1 MRLMGKAERQ
11 RNQRAAG
18 WKALERNEL
27 RPAEEIARAA
37 LRQNPRDSESLSLLG
52 VSLFLQHR
60 FREAIAPLGEVF
72 QEAHT
77 EGVGFRLGYCYLAL
91 GDPVS
96 AAAVLEKE
104 VKAFPKLIDAYNL
117 LAISLMQQSRNQE
130 ALTVLASALERDPRS
145 AGTHL
150 NLGNALTNLRRH
162 EEAIACFEKAVE
174 LQPDLSQA
182 HNNLGHAFKELK
194 RFDKAIESYE
204 QALRIA
210 PSDFEVHNN
219 LGTVLVA
226 SGRRGEAIASY
237 RSALAVNPNY
247 APALNNLGVALDE
260 LHCHEEAVECFQKA
274 LAQDPGYAE
283 AHTNMGVAQQQL
295 KRIDEAI
302 ACHRK
307 AIAVAP
313 DYAGAHANL
322 GFALQEQGKLD
333 EAAACFQ
340 SAISLKPDYAEA
352 HASLGMI
359 FRTQKRLD
367 EAIACLQ
374 KALQIKPDT
383 IEALV
388 HLGAACQ
395 EHGRSEEAVAHF
407 QRAILLKPDSAEAH
421 HNLGISLQGL
431 SRHDEAITSF
441 RRALAIDPAHKYTLG
456 ALLWSELGTCR
467 WEGFDSRIEN
477 LRSGVRKGLSL
488 NEPFVLVAVSQ
499 DPGEQ
504 MLCAE
509 RFFQDRVQ
517 GNQSRLWKEGRYGH
531 SRIRIAYLS
540 GDFREHAV
548 AYCIAELLELHD
560 RSKFEVIGAS
570 FGVDDGSEMRSRLAR
585 GFDRFLDVRP
595 KGDFDAARMLRDLE
609 VDIVVDLMGYTRYSR
624 PGILAHRPAPIQVG
638 YLGYPG
644 TVGADVIDYVLA
656 DKFVLLE
663 EHQGF
668 YSEKIVYLPGSY
680 QANDSRR
687 KIAERTPTRIEVG
700 LPEQGFVFCCFN
712 NSYKI
717 LPKMFDVWMR
727 LLTQVPGSVL
737 WILEDNAAAA
747 ENLRREA
754 RTRGVD
760 PGRLVFAPRVGA
772 AEYRARCRLADLF
785 LDTLPYNGHGTTSDM
800 LWAGLPVLTCA
811 GSTFA
816 GRVAGSLLHA
826 VGLPELVTASLEEYQ
841 ALALKLARGDPL
853 LGELRARLHRNRA
866 SAPLFD
872 TDRFRRHIESAY
884 RTMWEIWQRGDK
896 PRSFA
901 VEPVE

>member
-1 MRLMGKAERQ
+1 MGKAERQ
-11 RNQRAAG
+11 RKQRAAG

-37 LRQNPRDSESLSLLG
+37 LRKNPRDTDSLSLLG
-52 VSLFLQHR
+52 ASLFLQR
-60 FREAIAPLGEVF
+60 RF
-72 QEAHT
+72 QEAVGPLSEVLHEVHT
-77 EGVGFRLGYCYLAL
+77 QGLGYNLGYCYLAL
-91 GDPVS
+91 GDPARASV
-96 AAAVLEKE
+96 VLERE
-104 VKAFPKLIDAYNL
+104 VKAFPNFVEAGNL
-117 LAISLMQQSRNQE
+117 LALSLMQQSRHQE
-130 ALTVLASALERDPRS
+130 ALTVLAAAVERDPRS

-150 NLGNALTNLRRH
+150 NLGNALTNLRRY
-162 EEAIACFEKAVE
+162 EEAIPPFKKAME
-174 LQPDLSQA
+174 LQPGLSQA
-182 HNNLGHAFKELK
+182 HNNLGHALKELG
-194 RFDKAIESYE
+194 RFDEAIASYE
-204 QALRIA
+204 HALRIA
-210 PSDFEVHNN
+210 PNDFEVHNN
-219 LGTVLVA
+219 LG
-226 SGRRGEAIASY
+226 
-237 RSALAVNPNY
+237 
-247 APALNNLGVALDE
+247 
-260 LHCHEEAVECFQKA
+260 
-274 LAQDPGYAE
+274 
-283 AHTNMGVAQQQL
+283 
-295 KRIDEAI
+295 
-302 ACHRK
+302 
-307 AIAVAP
+307 
-313 DYAGAHANL
+313 
-322 GFALQEQGKLD
+322 FALREQGKLD
-333 EAAACFQ
+333 QAAACFQ

-352 HASLGMI
+352 HASLGVI

-374 KALQIKPDT
+374 KALQIKPDA

-395 EHGRSEEAVAHF
+395 EHGRLEEAVAHF
-407 QRAILLKPDSAEAH
+407 QKAILLGPDSAEAH
-421 HNLGISLQGL
+421 HNLGISFQGL
-431 SRHDEAITSF
+431 SRHDEAIACF

-509 RFFQDRVQ
+509 RFFQDRVRDR
-517 GNQSRLWKEGRYGH
+517 QSPWRERRYEH
-531 SRIRIAYLS
+531 SKIRIAYLS

-585 GFDRFLDVRP
+585 GFDRFLDVRA
-595 KGDFDAARMLRDLE
+595 KGDFDAAKMLRDLE

-644 TVGADVIDYVLA
+644 TVGAEVIDYVLA
-656 DKFVLLE
+656 DKFVLPE
-663 EHQGF
+663 QHQGF

-700 LPEQGFVFCCFN
+700 LPELGFVFCCFN

-727 LLTQVPGSVL
+727 LLTEVPGSVL
-737 WILEDNAAAA
+737 WILEDNVAAA

-841 ALALKLARGDPL
+841 ALALKLARGDRL
-853 LGELRARLHRNRA
+853 LGELRARLQRNRA

-884 RTMWEIWQRGDK
+884 RTMWEIRQRGDK
-896 PRSFA
+896 PRAFA

>member
-1 MRLMGKAERQ
+1 MTSLLRELVPVPIVLSLSSTMTSRPPSANALAMARPATPAPITTASTCSAGIGERACAILQVQPGGTSQVLIIHRMQLMGKAERQ
-11 RNQRAAG
+11 RTQLAAG
-18 WKALERNEL
+18 WKAIERNEP
-27 RPAEEIARAA
+27 RPAEEFARAA
-37 LRQNPRDSESLSLLG
+37 LRRNPRDSESLSLLG
-52 VSLFLQHR
+52 ASLFLQR
-60 FREAIAPLGEVF
+60 RF
-72 QEAHT
+72 QEAVGPLSEVFREVHT
-77 EGVGFRLGYCYLAL
+77 EGLGYNLGYCYLAL
-91 GDPVS
+91 GDP
-96 AAAVLEKE
+96 ARAAVVLERE
-104 VKAFPKLIDAYNL
+104 VKAFPNFVDAYNL
-117 LAISLMQQSRNQE
+117 LALSLMQQSRHQE
-130 ALTVLASALERDPRS
+130 ALSVLAAAVERDPRS

-150 NLGNALTNLRRH
+150 NLGNALTNLRRY
-162 EEAIACFEKAVE
+162 EEAIPRFKKAME
-174 LQPDLSQA
+174 LQPGLSQA
-182 HNNLGHAFKELK
+182 HNNLGHALKELG
-194 RFDKAIESYE
+194 RFDEAIASYE
-204 QALRIA
+204 HALRIA
-210 PSDFEVHNN
+210 PNDFEVHNN
-219 LGTVLVA
+219 LGL
-226 SGRRGEAIASY
+226 
-237 RSALAVNPNY
+237 
-247 APALNNLGVALDE
+247 
-260 LHCHEEAVECFQKA
+260 
-274 LAQDPGYAE
+274 
-283 AHTNMGVAQQQL
+283 
-295 KRIDEAI
+295 
-302 ACHRK
+302 
-307 AIAVAP
+307 
-313 DYAGAHANL
+313 
-322 GFALQEQGKLD
+322 ALQKQGRLD
-333 EAAACFQ
+333 EAVACFQ

-456 ALLWSELGTCR
+456 ALLWSELGTCC

-772 AEYRARCRLADLF
+772 AEYRVRCRLADLF

-826 VGLPELVTASLEEYQ
+826 VGLPEL
-841 ALALKLARGDPL
+841 
-853 LGELRARLHRNRA
+853 
-866 SAPLFD
+866 
-872 TDRFRRHIESAY
+872 
-884 RTMWEIWQRGDK
+884 
-896 PRSFA
+896 RS
-901 VEPVE
+901 

>member
-11 RNQRAAG
+11 RNQLAAG
-18 WKALERNEL
+18 WKAIERNEL

-37 LRQNPRDSESLSLLG
+37 LRKNPRDRESLSLLG
-52 VSLFLQHR
+52 ASLFLQR
-60 FREAIAPLGEVF
+60 RF
-72 QEAHT
+72 QEAVGPLSEVIQEVHT
-77 EGVGFRLGYCYLAL
+77 EGLGYNLGYCHLAL
-91 GDPVS
+91 GDP
-96 AAAVLEKE
+96 ARAAVVLERE
-104 VKAFPKLIDAYNL
+104 VKAFPDFVEAHNL
-117 LAISLMQQSRNQE
+117 LALSLMQQSRHQE
-130 ALTVLASALERDPRS
+130 ALTVLASAVERDPRS

-150 NLGNALTNLRRH
+150 NLGNALTNLRRY
-162 EEAIACFEKAVE
+162 EEAIPRFKKAME
-174 LQPDLSQA
+174 LQPGLSQA
-182 HNNLGHAFKELK
+182 HNNLGHALKELG
-194 RFDKAIESYE
+194 RFGEAIASYE

-219 LGTVLVA
+219 LGL
-226 SGRRGEAIASY
+226 
-237 RSALAVNPNY
+237 
-247 APALNNLGVALDE
+247 
-260 LHCHEEAVECFQKA
+260 
-274 LAQDPGYAE
+274 
-283 AHTNMGVAQQQL
+283 
-295 KRIDEAI
+295 
-302 ACHRK
+302 
-307 AIAVAP
+307 
-313 DYAGAHANL
+313 
-322 GFALQEQGKLD
+322 ALQEQGRLD
-333 EAAACFQ
+333 EAAACFR
-340 SAISLKPDYAEA
+340 SAISLNPDYAGA

-359 FRTQKRLD
+359 FRAQQRLD

-374 KALQIKPDT
+374 KALSINPDT

-395 EHGRSEEAVAHF
+395 EHGRLEEAVAHF
-407 QRAILLKPDSAEAH
+407 QKAILLRPDSAEAH

-431 SRHDEAITSF
+431 SRHDEAIASF
-441 RRALAIDPAHKYTLG
+441 RRALSIAPSHKYTLG

-467 WEGFDSRIEN
+467 WEGLESRIES
-477 LRSGVRKGLSL
+477 LRRGVAERQSL
-488 NEPFVLVAVSQ
+488 TDPFTLVTVSQ

-509 RFFQDRVQ
+509 RFFEDRVR
-517 GNQSRLWKEGRYGH
+517 GRQSPWKERRYEH
-531 SRIRIAYLS
+531 SKIRIAYLS

-570 FGVDDGSEMRSRLAR
+570 FGVDDGSEMRARLAE
-585 GFDRFLDVRP
+585 GFDRFLDVRAR
-595 KGDFDAARMLRDLE
+595 GDFDAARLLRDLE
-609 VDIVVDLMGYTRYSR
+609 VDIAIDLMGYTRCSR

-644 TVGADVIDYVLA
+644 TVGADVNDYVLA
-656 DKFVLLE
+656 DKFVLPE
-663 EHQGF
+663 GNQGF
-668 YSEKIVYLPGSY
+668 YSEKIVTLPDSY

-687 KIAERTPTRIEVG
+687 RVAERTPTRAEVG
-700 LPEQGFVFCCFN
+700 LPEKAFVFCCFN

-717 LPKMFDVWMR
+717 LPTMFDVWMR
-727 LLTQVPGSVL
+727 LLTEVPRSVL

-760 PGRLVFAPRVGA
+760 PGRLVFASRVGA
-772 AEYRARCRLADLF
+772 AEYRARCSLADLY
-785 LDTLPYNGHGTTSDM
+785 LDTLPYNGHGTASDM

-811 GSTFA
+811 GPTFA

-841 ALALKLARGDPL
+841 ALALKLARGDRL
-853 LGELRARLHRNRA
+853 LGELRARLQRNRA

-896 PRSFA
+896 PRAFA

>member
-1 MRLMGKAERQ
+1 MGKAERQ

-18 WKALERNEL
+18 WKALKRNEL

-117 LAISLMQQSRNQE
+117 LALSLMQQSRHEE
-130 ALTVLASALERDPRS
+130 ALTVLASAVERDPRS

-150 NLGNALTNLRRH
+150 NLGNALTNLRRY
-162 EEAIACFEKAVE
+162 EEAIPRFKKAME
-174 LQPDLSQA
+174 LQPGLSQA
-182 HNNLGHAFKELK
+182 HNNLGHALKELG
-194 RFDKAIESYE
+194 RFDEAIASYE
-204 QALRIA
+204 HALRIA
-210 PSDFEVHNN
+210 PNDFEVHNN
-219 LGTVLVA
+219 LGL
-226 SGRRGEAIASY
+226 
-237 RSALAVNPNY
+237 
-247 APALNNLGVALDE
+247 
-260 LHCHEEAVECFQKA
+260 
-274 LAQDPGYAE
+274 
-283 AHTNMGVAQQQL
+283 
-295 KRIDEAI
+295 
-302 ACHRK
+302 
-307 AIAVAP
+307 
-313 DYAGAHANL
+313 
-322 GFALQEQGKLD
+322 ALQKQGRLD
-333 EAAACFQ
+333 EAVACFQ

-456 ALLWSELGTCR
+456 ALLWSELGTCC

>member
-1 MRLMGKAERQ
+1 MGKAERQ

-60 FREAIAPLGEVF
+60 FPEAIAPLGEVF

-283 AHTNMGVAQQQL
+283 AH
-295 KRIDEAI
+295 
-302 ACHRK
+302 
-307 AIAVAP
+307 
-313 DYAGAHANL
+313 
-322 GFALQEQGKLD
+322 
-333 EAAACFQ
+333 
-340 SAISLKPDYAEA
+340 
-352 HASLGMI
+352 ASLGMN

-374 KALQIKPDT
+374 KALRIKPDT

-727 LLTQVPGSVL
+727 LLTQVPGSLL

>member
-1 MRLMGKAERQ
+1 MRLMGKSERQ

-18 WKALERNEL
+18 WKAIERNEP
-27 RPAEEIARAA
+27 RPAEEFARAA

-52 VSLFLQHR
+52 ASLFLQQR
-60 FREAIAPLGEVF
+60 FREAVEPLREVF
-72 QEAHT
+72 QEGHT

-96 AAAVLEKE
+96 AAVVLENE
-104 VKAFPKLIDAYNL
+104 VKAFPNLVDTYNL
-117 LAISLMQQSRNQE
+117 LAISLMQQSRHQE
-130 ALTVLASALERDPRS
+130 ALTVLESALERDPGS

-150 NLGNALTNLRRH
+150 NFGNALTNLRRH
-162 EEAIACFEKAVE
+162 EEAIACFERAVE

-182 HNNLGHAFKELK
+182 HNNLGHALKELK

-210 PSDFEVHNN
+210 PEDFEVHNN

-226 SGRRGEAIASY
+226 SGRRGEGIASY

-283 AHTNMGVAQQQL
+283 AHS
-295 KRIDEAI
+295 
-302 ACHRK
+302 
-307 AIAVAP
+307 
-313 DYAGAHANL
+313 NL
-322 GFALQEQGKLD
+322 GFALHEQGKLD

-352 HASLGMI
+352 HAGLGMI
-359 FRTQKRLD
+359 FRTQQRLD

-395 EHGRSEEAVAHF
+395 EHGRPEEAVAHF
-407 QRAILLKPDSAEAH
+407 QRAILLRPDSAEAH
-421 HNLGISLQGL
+421 HNLGISFQGL

-467 WEGFDSRIEN
+467 WEGLESRIDG
-477 LRSGVRKGLSL
+477 LRRGVEKRQSL
-488 NEPFVLVAVSQ
+488 TDPFTLVTVSH
-499 DPGEQ
+499 DPREQ

-509 RFFQDRVQ
+509 HFFEDKVRDR
-517 GNQSRLWKEGRYGH
+517 QSPWKERRYEH
-531 SRIRIAYLS
+531 SKIRIAYLS

-560 RSKFEVIGAS
+560 RSEFEVIGAS
-570 FGVDDGSEMRSRLAR
+570 FGVDDGSEMRARLQR
-585 GFDRFLDVRP
+585 GFDRFPDVRAM
-595 KGDFDAARMLRDLE
+595 GDLDAARLLRDLE
-609 VDIVVDLMGYTRYSR
+609 VDIAVDLMGYTRYSR
-624 PGILAHRPAPIQVG
+624 PGILAHRPAPVQVG

-644 TVGADVIDYVLA
+644 TLGADVIDYVLV
-656 DKFVLLE
+656 DKFVLPE

-668 YSEKIVYLPGSY
+668 YSEKIVWLPGSY

-687 KIAERTPTRIEVG
+687 KIAEGTPTRIEVG

-717 LPKMFDVWMR
+717 LPKMFDVWMH
-727 LLTQVPGSVL
+727 LLTEVPGSVL

-772 AEYRARCRLADLF
+772 AEYRARCRLADLY
-785 LDTLPYNGHGTTSDM
+785 LDTLPYNGHGTASDM

-841 ALALKLARGDPL
+841 ALALNLARGDRL
-853 LGELRARLHRNRA
+853 LADLRARLKRNRA

-884 RTMWEIWQRGDK
+884 RTMWEIRQRGDK
-896 PRSFA
+896 PRAFA

>member
-37 LRQNPRDSESLSLLG
+37 LRKNPRDRESLSLLG
-52 VSLFLQHR
+52 ASLFLQRR
-60 FREAIAPLGEVF
+60 FQDAVGPLSEALHEVHTQGLGYN
-72 QEAHT
+72 
-77 EGVGFRLGYCYLAL
+77 LGYCYLAL
-91 GDPVS
+91 GDPARASV
-96 AAAVLEKE
+96 VLERE
-104 VKAFPKLIDAYNL
+104 VKAFPNFVEAHNL
-117 LAISLMQQSRNQE
+117 LALSLMQQSRHQE
-130 ALTVLASALERDPRS
+130 ALTVLAAAVERDPRS

-150 NLGNALTNLRRH
+150 NLGNALTNLRRY
-162 EEAIACFEKAVE
+162 EEAIPPFKKAME
-174 LQPDLSQA
+174 LQPGLSQA
-182 HNNLGHAFKELK
+182 HNNLGHALKELG
-194 RFDKAIESYE
+194 RFDEAIASYE
-204 QALRIA
+204 HALRIA
-210 PSDFEVHNN
+210 PNDFEVHNN
-219 LGTVLVA
+219 LGL
-226 SGRRGEAIASY
+226 
-237 RSALAVNPNY
+237 AL
-247 APALNNLGVALDE
+247 
-260 LHCHEEAVECFQKA
+260 
-274 LAQDPGYAE
+274 
-283 AHTNMGVAQQQL
+283 
-295 KRIDEAI
+295 R
-302 ACHRK
+302 
-307 AIAVAP
+307 
-313 DYAGAHANL
+313 
-322 GFALQEQGKLD
+322 EQGRLD

-340 SAISLKPDYAEA
+340 SAISLNPDHAEA

-359 FRTQKRLD
+359 FRTQQRLG
-367 EAIACLQ
+367 EAIQCLH
-374 KALQIKPDT
+374 KALSIKPDT

-395 EHGRSEEAVAHF
+395 EHGRLEEAVAHF
-407 QRAILLKPDSAEAH
+407 QKAILLGPDSAEAH

-431 SRHDEAITSF
+431 SRHDEAIASF
-441 RRALAIDPAHKYTLG
+441 RRALAIAPAHKYTLG

-467 WEGFDSRIEN
+467 WEELESRIES
-477 LRSGVRKGLSL
+477 LRRGVAKKQSMTD
-488 NEPFVLVAVSQ
+488 PFTLVAVSQ

-509 RFFQDRVQ
+509 RFFEDRVRDK
-517 GNQSRLWKEGRYGH
+517 QSPWKERRYEH
-531 SRIRIAYLS
+531 SKIRIAYLS

-570 FGVDDGSEMRSRLAR
+570 FGVDDGSEMRARLAE
-585 GFDRFLDVRP
+585 GFDRFLDVRAM
-595 KGDFDAARMLRDLE
+595 GDFDAARLLRDLE

-624 PGILAHRPAPIQVG
+624 PGILANRPAPIQVG

-644 TVGADVIDYVLA
+644 TLGADVNDYVLA
-656 DKFVLLE
+656 DKFVLPE
-663 EHQGF
+663 ENHGF
-668 YSEKIVYLPGSY
+668 YSEKIVTLPESY

-687 KIAERTPTRIEVG
+687 KVAERTPTRIEVG

-717 LPKMFDVWMR
+717 LPTMFDVWMR
-727 LLTQVPGSVL
+727 LLTEVPGSVL

-772 AEYRARCRLADLF
+772 AEYRARCHLADLY
-785 LDTLPYNGHGTTSDM
+785 LDTLPYNGHGTASDM

-816 GRVAGSLLHA
+816 GRVAGSLLNA
-826 VGLPELVTASLEEYQ
+826 VGLPELVTSSLEEYQ
-841 ALALKLARGDPL
+841 ALALKLARGDRL
-853 LGELRARLHRNRA
+853 LGELRARLERNRA

-884 RTMWEIWQRGDK
+884 RTMWEIRQRGDE
-896 PRSFA
+896 PRAFA
-901 VEPVE
+901 VERVE

>member
-1 MRLMGKAERQ
+1 MGKAERQ

-37 LRQNPRDSESLSLLG
+37 LRKNPRDRESLSLLG
-52 VSLFLQHR
+52 ASLFLQRR
-60 FREAIAPLGEVF
+60 FQDAVGPLSEALHEVHTQGLGYN
-72 QEAHT
+72 
-77 EGVGFRLGYCYLAL
+77 LGYCYLAL
-91 GDPVS
+91 GDPARASV
-96 AAAVLEKE
+96 VLERE
-104 VKAFPKLIDAYNL
+104 VKAFPNFVEAHNL
-117 LAISLMQQSRNQE
+117 LALSLMQQSRHQE
-130 ALTVLASALERDPRS
+130 ALTVLAAAVERDPRC

-150 NLGNALTNLRRH
+150 NLGNALTNLRRY
-162 EEAIACFEKAVE
+162 EEAIPPFKKAME
-174 LQPDLSQA
+174 LQPGLSQA
-182 HNNLGHAFKELK
+182 HNNLGHALKELG
-194 RFDKAIESYE
+194 RFDEAIASYE
-204 QALRIA
+204 HALRIA
-210 PSDFEVHNN
+210 PNDFEVHNN
-219 LGTVLVA
+219 LGL
-226 SGRRGEAIASY
+226 
-237 RSALAVNPNY
+237 AL
-247 APALNNLGVALDE
+247 
-260 LHCHEEAVECFQKA
+260 
-274 LAQDPGYAE
+274 
-283 AHTNMGVAQQQL
+283 
-295 KRIDEAI
+295 R
-302 ACHRK
+302 
-307 AIAVAP
+307 
-313 DYAGAHANL
+313 
-322 GFALQEQGKLD
+322 EQGRLD

-340 SAISLKPDYAEA
+340 SAISLNPDHAEA

-359 FRTQKRLD
+359 FRTQQRLG
-367 EAIACLQ
+367 EAIQCLH
-374 KALQIKPDT
+374 KALSIKPDT

-395 EHGRSEEAVAHF
+395 EHGRLEEAVAHF
-407 QRAILLKPDSAEAH
+407 QKAILLGPDSAEAH

-431 SRHDEAITSF
+431 SRHDEAIASF
-441 RRALAIDPAHKYTLG
+441 RRALAIAPAHKYTLG

-467 WEGFDSRIEN
+467 WEELESRIES
-477 LRSGVRKGLSL
+477 LRRGVAKKQSL
-488 NEPFVLVAVSQ
+488 TDPFTLVTVSQ

-509 RFFQDRVQ
+509 RFFEDRVRDK
-517 GNQSRLWKEGRYGH
+517 QSPWKERRYEH
-531 SRIRIAYLS
+531 SKIRIAYLS

-570 FGVDDGSEMRSRLAR
+570 FGVDDGSEMRARLAE
-585 GFDRFLDVRP
+585 GFDRFLDVRAM
-595 KGDFDAARMLRDLE
+595 GDFDAARLLRDLE

-624 PGILAHRPAPIQVG
+624 PGILANRPAPIQVG

-644 TVGADVIDYVLA
+644 TLGADVNDYVLA
-656 DKFVLLE
+656 DKFVLPE
-663 EHQGF
+663 ENHGF
-668 YSEKIVYLPGSY
+668 YSEKIVTLPESY

-687 KIAERTPTRIEVG
+687 KVAERTPTRIEVG

-717 LPKMFDVWMR
+717 LPTMFDVWMR
-727 LLTQVPGSVL
+727 LLTEVPGSVL

-772 AEYRARCRLADLF
+772 AEYRARCSLADLY
-785 LDTLPYNGHGTTSDM
+785 LDTLPYNGHGTASDM

-826 VGLPELVTASLEEYQ
+826 VGLPELVTSSLEEYQ
-841 ALALKLARGDPL
+841 ALALKLARGDRL
-853 LGELRARLHRNRA
+853 LGELRARLERDRA

-884 RTMWEIWQRGDK
+884 RTMWEIRQRGDE
-896 PRSFA
+896 PRAFA
-901 VEPVE
+901 VERVE

>member
-18 WKALERNEL
+18 WKALKRNEL

-37 LRQNPRDSESLSLLG
+37 LRQNPRDRDSLSLLG
-52 VSLFLQHR
+52 ASLFLQR
-60 FREAIAPLGEVF
+60 RF
-72 QEAHT
+72 QEAVAPLSEVFHEVHS
-77 EGVGFRLGYCYLAL
+77 EGLGYNLGYCYLAL
-91 GDPVS
+91 GDPAR
-96 AAAVLEKE
+96 AAEVLEKE
-104 VKAFPKLIDAYNL
+104 VKAFPNFVEAHNL
-117 LAISLMQQSRNQE
+117 LALSLMQQSRHEE
-130 ALTVLASALERDPRS
+130 ALTVLASAVERDPRS

-150 NLGNALTNLRRH
+150 NLGNALTNLRRY
-162 EEAIACFEKAVE
+162 EEAIPRFKKAME
-174 LQPDLSQA
+174 LQPGLSQA
-182 HNNLGHAFKELK
+182 HNNLGHALKELG
-194 RFDKAIESYE
+194 RFDEAIASYE
-204 QALRIA
+204 HALRIA
-210 PSDFEVHNN
+210 PNDFEVHNN
-219 LGTVLVA
+219 LGL
-226 SGRRGEAIASY
+226 
-237 RSALAVNPNY
+237 
-247 APALNNLGVALDE
+247 
-260 LHCHEEAVECFQKA
+260 
-274 LAQDPGYAE
+274 
-283 AHTNMGVAQQQL
+283 
-295 KRIDEAI
+295 
-302 ACHRK
+302 
-307 AIAVAP
+307 
-313 DYAGAHANL
+313 
-322 GFALQEQGKLD
+322 ALQKQGRLD
-333 EAAACFQ
+333 EAVACFQ

-441 RRALAIDPAHKYTLG
+441 RRALAINPAHKYTLG
-456 ALLWSELGTCR
+456 ALLWSELGTCC

-595 KGDFDAARMLRDLE
+595 EGDFDAARMLRDLE

-638 YLGYPG
+638 YLGSPG

-727 LLTQVPGSVL
+727 LLTQAPGSLL

>member
-1 MRLMGKAERQ
+1 
-11 RNQRAAG
+11 
-18 WKALERNEL
+18 
-27 RPAEEIARAA
+27 
-37 LRQNPRDSESLSLLG
+37 
-52 VSLFLQHR
+52 
-60 FREAIAPLGEVF
+60 
-72 QEAHT
+72 
-77 EGVGFRLGYCYLAL
+77 
-91 GDPVS
+91 
-96 AAAVLEKE
+96 
-104 VKAFPKLIDAYNL
+104 
-117 LAISLMQQSRNQE
+117 MQQSRHQE
-130 ALTVLASALERDPRS
+130 ALTVLAAAVERDPRS

-150 NLGNALTNLRRH
+150 NLGNALTNLRRY
-162 EEAIACFEKAVE
+162 EEAIPRFKKAME
-174 LQPDLSQA
+174 LQPGLSQA
-182 HNNLGHAFKELK
+182 HNNLGHALKELG
-194 RFDKAIESYE
+194 RFDEAIASYE
-204 QALRIA
+204 HALRIA
-210 PSDFEVHNN
+210 PNDFEVHNN
-219 LGTVLVA
+219 LGL
-226 SGRRGEAIASY
+226 
-237 RSALAVNPNY
+237 
-247 APALNNLGVALDE
+247 
-260 LHCHEEAVECFQKA
+260 
-274 LAQDPGYAE
+274 
-283 AHTNMGVAQQQL
+283 
-295 KRIDEAI
+295 
-302 ACHRK
+302 
-307 AIAVAP
+307 
-313 DYAGAHANL
+313 
-322 GFALQEQGKLD
+322 ALQKQGRLD
-333 EAAACFQ
+333 EAVACFQ

-407 QRAILLKPDSAEAH
+407 QRAILLRPDSAEAH

-624 PGILAHRPAPIQVG
+624 PGILVHRPAPIQVG

-727 LLTQVPGSVL
+727 LLTQVPGSLL
-737 WILEDNAAAA
+737 WILEDNAAA
-747 ENLRREA
+747 
-754 RTRGVD
+754 
-760 PGRLVFAPRVGA
+760 
-772 AEYRARCRLADLF
+772 
-785 LDTLPYNGHGTTSDM
+785 
-800 LWAGLPVLTCA
+800 
-811 GSTFA
+811 
-816 GRVAGSLLHA
+816 
-826 VGLPELVTASLEEYQ
+826 
-841 ALALKLARGDPL
+841 
-853 LGELRARLHRNRA
+853 
-866 SAPLFD
+866 
-872 TDRFRRHIESAY
+872 
-884 RTMWEIWQRGDK
+884 
-896 PRSFA
+896 
-901 VEPVE
+901 